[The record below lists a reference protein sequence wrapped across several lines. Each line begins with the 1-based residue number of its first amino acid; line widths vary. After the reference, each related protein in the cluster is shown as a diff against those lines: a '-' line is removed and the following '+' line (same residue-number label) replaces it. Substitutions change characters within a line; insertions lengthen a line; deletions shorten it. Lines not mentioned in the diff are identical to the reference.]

1 MTRPPG
7 ADMFTWLLYQR
18 AGVALLG
25 HLLEEVVSFVV
36 DEDEG
41 GEVLYLNL
49 VDGLHTQLGIF
60 EELDAL
66 DAVLGQDG
74 CGTAD

>member
-1 MTRPPG
+1 MVVRGWTS
-7 ADMFTWLLYQR
+7 LLVQR

-25 HLLEEVVSFVV
+25 NLLEEVVALVV

-41 GEVLYLNL
+41 REVLYLNL
-49 VDGLHTQLGIF
+49 VDGLHAQLGIF

>member
-1 MTRPPG
+1 MVVRGWTS
-7 ADMFTWLLYQR
+7 LLVQR

-25 HLLEEVVSFVV
+25 NLLEEVVALVV

>member
-1 MTRPPG
+1 
-7 ADMFTWLLYQR
+7 MFTWLLYQR

-25 HLLEEVVSFVV
+25 NLLEEVVALVV

-66 DAVLGQDG
+66 DAVHGQDG

>member
-1 MTRPPG
+1 
-7 ADMFTWLLYQR
+7 MFTWLLYQR

-25 HLLEEVVSFVV
+25 NLLEEVVALVV

>member
-1 MTRPPG
+1 
-7 ADMFTWLLYQR
+7 MFTWLLYQR

-25 HLLEEVVSFVV
+25 NLLEEVVSFVV

>member
-1 MTRPPG
+1 
-7 ADMFTWLLYQR
+7 MFTWLLYQR
-18 AGVALLG
+18 AGVAFLG
-25 HLLEEVVSFVV
+25 NLLEEVVSFVV

>member
-1 MTRPPG
+1 
-7 ADMFTWLLYQR
+7 MFTWLLYQR

-25 HLLEEVVSFVV
+25 NLLEEVVALVV

-49 VDGLHTQLGIF
+49 VDGLHTQFGIF

-66 DAVLGQDG
+66 DAVLGKDG
-74 CGTAD
+74 GGAAD